1 MAVDRGQGGQLSL
14 LVCRVGSR
22 LCGLPLA
29 HVIETMRPLPVEP
42 LAHLPSFVDGLSLIR
57 GRATPVLDARRLL
70 GEGGE
75 PGARTRFVTLELAE
89 RSAALAVDAVLGIR
103 SIDVTQLAQ
112 LPALLRDAQN
122 DLVAAL
128 GTLDHEL
135 LLVLERSRLLPDA
148 VWAALRTAAE
158 VTPP

>member
-1 MAVDRGQGGQLSL
+1 MGTGRGQGGQVSL
-14 LVCRVGSR
+14 LICRVGSR

-42 LAHLPSFVDGLSLIR
+42 LAHLPSFVDGLALIR
-57 GRATPVLDARRLL
+57 GRPTPVLDARRLL
-70 GEGGE
+70 GADG
-75 PGARTRFVTLELAE
+75 PGDGRTRFVTLEVRE
-89 RSAALAVDAVLGIR
+89 RSAALAVDAVLGVR
-103 SIDVTQLAQ
+103 NLDVSQLAE

-135 LLVLERSRLLPDA
+135 LVVLERSRLLPEA
-148 VWAALRTAAE
+148 VWAAVEAE
-158 VTPP
+158 AKAT

>member
-1 MAVDRGQGGQLSL
+1 MLI
-14 LVCRVGSR
+14 CRVGSR

-29 HVIETMRPLPVEP
+29 HVVETMRPLPVEP
-42 LAHLPSFVDGLSLIR
+42 LAHLPSFIDGVSIIR
-57 GRATPVLDARRLL
+57 GRPIPVLDARRLL

-89 RSAALAVDAVLGIR
+89 RSAALSVDAVLGVRDIA
-103 SIDVTQLAQ
+103 VAELEQ
-112 LPALLRDAQN
+112 LPPLLRDAQN

-135 LLVLERSRLLPDA
+135 LIVLERSRLLPEA
-148 VWAALRTAAE
+148 VWAAIDAG
-158 VTPP
+158 VPPT